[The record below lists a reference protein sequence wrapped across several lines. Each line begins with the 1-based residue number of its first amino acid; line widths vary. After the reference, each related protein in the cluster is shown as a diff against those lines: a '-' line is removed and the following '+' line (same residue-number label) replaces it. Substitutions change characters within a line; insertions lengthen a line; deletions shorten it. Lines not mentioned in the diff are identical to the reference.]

1 MTAAEFRAPHRSHRP
16 PENLKGI
23 RTMTSIDKLFIG
35 IALAAATA
43 GVALSVSCTTSVAGP
58 NDKYVHPTKPIT
70 DPVEQRAFVCSS
82 FDRYGVRSD
91 VIDGILHDLAS
102 WGRSSFTKGV
112 IDAAVY
118 GECPQYMNSYLAVIR
133 EQNQSRR

>member
-1 MTAAEFRAPHRSHRP
+1 M
-16 PENLKGI
+16 
-23 RTMTSIDKLFIG
+23 KLTNTLFTG
-35 IALAAATA
+35 IALVFATA
-43 GVALSVSCTTSVAGP
+43 GAALSVSCATSAAGP

-70 DPVEQRAFVCSS
+70 DPVQQRAFVCDS
-82 FDRYGVRSD
+82 FDHYGVRGD
-91 VIDGILHDLAS
+91 VIDGMLQDLAS
-102 WGRSSFTKGV
+102 WGRSSFTKGI